1 MKEYSHLTEEKRE
14 KLCELRLE
22 GMSMTDC
29 GKALGVDK
37 GTISRELKR
46 NSANIAFGVYL
57 PDRAQ
62 NLYRNRRKKCR
73 PHIKMDNPAFRKAI
87 MVMVQKG
94 WSPETIDGRLKQQ
107 GEESLSHE
115 TLYDFI
121 YESEIG
127 KRDKLFEY
135 LPRGKKRRTKKKGRS
150 SKTARLEG
158 RVFIEA
164 RSKEAN
170 DRTELGHFETDT
182 MLCLGEGVNVIAE
195 RVARKVFITKLP
207 ERDAAATTTAIVS
220 RLKDEPVKSIT
231 ADNGPENAEHAMIAA
246 ILDLQFFFCH
256 PYHSWEKGTVENRNG
271 VIRRYL
277 LRKTDLSTWSQ
288 ADLDEITEDI
298 NTTPMK
304 CLGYRT
310 PNEVYS
316 ELRCTR
322 N

>member
-1 MKEYSHLTEEKRE
+1 MKEYSHLTAEKRE
-14 KLCELRLE
+14 KLCEMRLQGE
-22 GMSMTDC
+22 SMTAC
-29 GKALGVDK
+29 ALALGVNK
-37 GTISRELKR
+37 GTVSRELKR

-62 NLYRNRRKKCR
+62 NLYHGRRKACR
-73 PHIKMDNPAFRKAI
+73 PHIKMDNPVFRKAI
-87 MVMVQKG
+87 VLLIQKG
-94 WSPETIDGRLKQQ
+94 WSPETINGRLKQE
-107 GEESLSHE
+107 GKKSISHE

-127 KRDKLFEY
+127 KRDSLFEY

-158 RVFIEA
+158 RTFIEA

-170 DRTELGHFETDT
+170 ERTEFGHFETDT

-195 RVARKVFITKLP
+195 RVTRKVFITMLP
-207 ERDAAATTTAIVS
+207 ARDAAATTTAIVNQ
-220 RLKDEPVKSIT
+220 LKDEPVKSIT
-231 ADNGPENAEHAMIAA
+231 ADNGPENAEHALIAA
-246 ILDLQFFFCH
+246 ILDLQFYFCH

-271 VIRRYL
+271 IIRRYL
-277 LRKTDLSTWSQ
+277 PRKTDLRTWTQ
-288 ADLDEITEDI
+288 GDLDEIAEDI
-298 NTTPMK
+298 NNTPMK